1 MTTQDAVPAAGTH
14 IVTIVVNL
22 KPVEIAGPRVT
33 GLEIKQAAIAQGL
46 PITVDFSLSQ
56 IAPGPRPK
64 VIGND
69 DPVTVTKNSEF
80 TAVSDDDD
88 S

>member
-1 MTTQDAVPAAGTH
+1 MTTQNAVPTAGTH

-22 KPVEIAGPRVT
+22 KPIQIAGPRVT

-69 DPVTVTKNSEF
+69 DAVTVTKNSEF